1 MERRNFSALSENGL
15 ILIRM
20 SLVSKKERKSNDPS
34 HVCTFIPTRKVA
46 TSGTLSL
53 SRRSIHASILL
64 RITYTT
70 KFSLF
75 SAIAIDQ
82 CEQRV
87 ELGRDALDFST
98 VQLDETDS
106 SLAFDCK
113 MMRIILAFVLWIDLV
128 RLEYLNYFFRLIKFT
143 WVQRVGKFL
152 YEVGDPHSGHDHRK
166 ADQLHGKIEKWLL
179 LWIRR
184 GVHQHHCQE
193 PTPKNGRNLRQ
204 SHLGTL

>member
-53 SRRSIHASILL
+53 SRRSIHASIL

-113 MMRIILAFVLWIDLV
+113 MMRIVLAFVL
-128 RLEYLNYFFRLIKFT
+128 
-143 WVQRVGKFL
+143 
-152 YEVGDPHSGHDHRK
+152 
-166 ADQLHGKIEKWLL
+166 
-179 LWIRR
+179 
-184 GVHQHHCQE
+184 
-193 PTPKNGRNLRQ
+193 
-204 SHLGTL
+204 

>member
-1 MERRNFSALSENGL
+1 MEHFRFLAARFTPRYYEL
-15 ILIRM
+15 
-20 SLVSKKERKSNDPS
+20 
-34 HVCTFIPTRKVA
+34 PTRRSSA
-46 TSGTLSL
+46 FFPQL
-53 SRRSIHASILL
+53 RSINANS
-64 RITYTT
+64 
-70 KFSLF
+70 
-75 SAIAIDQ
+75 
-82 CEQRV
+82 RV
-87 ELGRDALDFST
+87 ELGRYALDFST

-143 WVQRVGKFL
+143 WVQRVGEFL